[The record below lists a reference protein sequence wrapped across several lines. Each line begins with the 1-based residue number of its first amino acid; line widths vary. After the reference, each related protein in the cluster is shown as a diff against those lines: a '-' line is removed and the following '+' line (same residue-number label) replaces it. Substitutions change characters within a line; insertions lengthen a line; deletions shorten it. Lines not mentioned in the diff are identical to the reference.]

1 MKENSNIRNGPCHS
15 LVPISARISCAL
27 IETPSSRATHFLH
40 IPRKRVMM
48 YVATFILHTLFFIL
62 HTSPVQA
69 ANMESTRFQIHN
81 SAINIGGGNASS
93 SNYGLS
99 TTLGQTAAGQFDSEG
114 FALRAGFQYL
124 HSVIPFTFSVSKS
137 NLTLNN
143 IEPNKPQT
151 TGLDLHVTYGSAG
164 GYQVATQALGPLRT
178 FDGFKS
184 IPHTICNTAKK
195 KCTSTKAAQWNS
207 DTSFGFGYSV
217 KGDSVTPD
225 FIDSSFYRPFADENL
240 NQSPA
245 VIMQSTNVTRSAN
258 ATVTLKVN
266 VPPRQAT
273 GIYTT
278 VLNFIAT
285 PMF

>member
-1 MKENSNIRNGPCHS
+1 
-15 LVPISARISCAL
+15 
-27 IETPSSRATHFLH
+27 
-40 IPRKRVMM
+40 
-48 YVATFILHTLFFIL
+48 
-62 HTSPVQA
+62 
-69 ANMESTRFQIHN
+69 MESVRFQIHN
-81 SAINIGGGNASS
+81 SAINMGGGNTSS

-99 TTLGQTAAGQFDSEG
+99 TTLGQTAAGQFESEG

-151 TGLDLHVTYGSAG
+151 TGVGLRVTYGSAG

-184 IPHTICNTAKK
+184 IPHTICNGGKK
-195 KCTSTKAAQWNS
+195 TCTSTQAAQWNNNAA
-207 DTSFGFGYSV
+207 FGFGYTII
-217 KGDSVTPD
+217 GDSITPD
-225 FIDSSFYRPFADENL
+225 FVDSSFYRPFADENR

-245 VIMQSTNVTRSAN
+245 VIMQSVNVTRASN

-266 VPPRQAT
+266 VPPHQAT